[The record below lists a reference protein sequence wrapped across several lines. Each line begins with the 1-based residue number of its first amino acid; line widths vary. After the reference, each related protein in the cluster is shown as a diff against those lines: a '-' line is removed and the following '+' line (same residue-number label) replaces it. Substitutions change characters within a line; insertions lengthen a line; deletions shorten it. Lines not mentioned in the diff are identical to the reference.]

1 MIFVGHLIIIQQS
14 MNKKTNK
21 RFHRDLRMLLK
32 PADTVS
38 YSGNR
43 LYLFVSPFHNHR
55 NVYLGATT
63 TGWPVTV
70 LRFLNCEDGDL
81 HVCGSPS

>member
-43 LYLFVSPFHNHR
+43 LYLFLPSPD
-55 NVYLGATT
+55 L
-63 TGWPVTV
+63 P
-70 LRFLNCEDGDL
+70 RF
-81 HVCGSPS
+81 VRYRIRRWS